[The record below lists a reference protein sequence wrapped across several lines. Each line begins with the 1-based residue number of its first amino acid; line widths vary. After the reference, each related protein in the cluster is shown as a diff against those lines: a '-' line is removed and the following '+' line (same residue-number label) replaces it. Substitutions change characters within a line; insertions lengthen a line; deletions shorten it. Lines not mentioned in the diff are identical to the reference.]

1 MKLTTLI
8 YLEDQEDWLMLLR
21 NKKSQDINHDKWLGV
36 GGKFEF
42 GESPLECA
50 AREVYEETGQPLEN
64 AQFQGFV
71 TFHYTQSEPVLIIVY
86 TGTIANREVR
96 PNDEGEMHWIPKS
109 RVLDLELWE
118 GDRLFITAIL
128 EQEGLFDL
136 KFYYNAQRELVKVE
150 DRSKN

>member
-64 AQFQGFV
+64 AQFQ
-71 TFHYTQSEPVLIIVY
+71 
-86 TGTIANREVR
+86 
-96 PNDEGEMHWIPKS
+96 
-109 RVLDLELWE
+109 
-118 GDRLFITAIL
+118 
-128 EQEGLFDL
+128 
-136 KFYYNAQRELVKVE
+136 
-150 DRSKN
+150 